1 MDVASNLDLNKSL
14 RNRRFS
20 TPASSRSI
28 SCSGDDALNKLLAAA
43 EACEIIE
50 EMEVTEGA
58 PPTKTSRPESRKKRQ
73 HSASSCYTP
82 RSDDRKLL
90 HKLSEQKRRD
100 TLKDRL
106 EALKELVPGLRAETK
121 RNDTIQTVLSKSV
134 EYIHFLED
142 SSNDFH
148 MVEEHIQRV
157 EMYNQELALE
167 IERLRE
173 EERALCVI

>member
-1 MDVASNLDLNKSL
+1 MPTESE
-14 RNRRFS
+14 
-20 TPASSRSI
+20 RSI

-50 EMEVTEGA
+50 EMEVTEGQPSA
-58 PPTKTSRPESRKKRQ
+58 KRGAVATVPRSKRTSS
-73 HSASSCYTP
+73 SSCYTP

-142 SSNDFH
+142 RN
-148 MVEEHIQRV
+148 EEWKLLERQIQQE
-157 EMYNQELALE
+157 EMFNHHLTLE
-167 IERLRE
+167 VDRLKQ
-173 EERALCVI
+173 EERALRVL